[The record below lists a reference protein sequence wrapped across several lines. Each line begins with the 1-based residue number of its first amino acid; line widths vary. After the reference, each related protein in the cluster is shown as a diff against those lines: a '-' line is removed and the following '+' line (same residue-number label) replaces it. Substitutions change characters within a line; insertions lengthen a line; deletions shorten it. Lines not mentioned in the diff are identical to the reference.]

1 MKTRLSYTVRLSKA
15 PGESAATPVPVLV
28 NRRPPV
34 SLTKVVENAI
44 DRGLIVGPKASAAE
58 EIARGIA
65 DQTYREF
72 LDGNGVAFGQYFYG
86 RIYLDG
92 TVGDNGTLTKANG
105 VNVRLYKGEEFRLG
119 LDDFSFSFEGADS
132 QPKIDWL
139 LATGQGDASVRN
151 VLIAGSP
158 VSVQGTFLNLD
169 GDESRV
175 EFREVGGTQ
184 TVAVEEFT
192 SAGPD
197 VLTFPWPAA
206 LVAGKAYEVTVLRTQ
221 EDGTMRTSNRKRVT
235 VKAGAD
241 PADPPE
247 ITRVQ
252 SDNEPDGTV
261 NIGGAFLEV
270 SGQNILDATEV
281 KLYNSHGTLLDTIPM
296 ERHEERADTI
306 RSTRSV
312 TVEYTPEGGVETG
325 SLTVTT
331 DGGTDSHEVSLLS
344 H

>member
-15 PGESAATPVPVLV
+15 PGESAATPVPVIV

-158 VSVQGTFLNLD
+158 VSVQGTFLNLGRAGRAYVPVACGARRGQGIRGD
-169 GDESRV
+169 GAPHA
-175 EFREVGGTQ
+175 GGRHDAHFQ
-184 TVAVEEFT
+184 
-192 SAGPD
+192 
-197 VLTFPWPAA
+197 
-206 LVAGKAYEVTVLRTQ
+206 Q
-221 EDGTMRTSNRKRVT
+221 EARHRKGR
-235 VKAGAD
+235 
-241 PADPPE
+241 
-247 ITRVQ
+247 RC
-252 SDNEPDGTV
+252 
-261 NIGGAFLEV
+261 
-270 SGQNILDATEV
+270 SG
-281 KLYNSHGTLLDTIPM
+281 
-296 ERHEERADTI
+296 
-306 RSTRSV
+306 
-312 TVEYTPEGGVETG
+312 
-325 SLTVTT
+325 
-331 DGGTDSHEVSLLS
+331 
-344 H
+344 